1 MKLHFSS
8 RDELRNGLPE
18 SAQGFLI
25 FGPAKY
31 CNAASCSNDD
41 LLNSDGNILKTSGLN
56 AGGRAATIL
65 LTTASLA
72 TFGVSCAK

>member
-25 FGPAKY
+25 FGRAEY
-31 CNAASCSNDD
+31 YSAASFSNDD
-41 LLNSDGNILKTSGLN
+41 LLNSDGNMLKTSGLN
-56 AGGRAATIL
+56 ARGRAATIL
-65 LTTASLA
+65 LTTAFLA